1 MLYRIV
7 HLVGKIDQ
15 KRTTLLFFLFF
26 NKKFFGKVGSSMNNE
41 TLEAMMKMI
50 DNILLK
56 RLSSSTVSA
65 LALSYLLFKVKVTFS
80 KLLEMIVGI
89 IQTLKKTF

>member
-1 MLYRIV
+1 M
-7 HLVGKIDQ
+7 
-15 KRTTLLFFLFF
+15 
-26 NKKFFGKVGSSMNNE
+26 GSSMNNE

-65 LALSYLLFKVKVTFS
+65 LAISYLLFKVKVTFS

-89 IQTLKKTF
+89 IQTLHSDLNEFETAFAKFQLCMNFF

>member
-1 MLYRIV
+1 
-7 HLVGKIDQ
+7 
-15 KRTTLLFFLFF
+15 
-26 NKKFFGKVGSSMNNE
+26 MNNE

-80 KLLEMIVGI
+80 KLLLSKQNGEYGDSHSTEIGH
-89 IQTLKKTF
+89 TKGLKVYVDQHSNRVTAGSISTESK